1 MGVSDAFGELTAV
14 LEHLEMTDA
23 EVKNVEIGEQ
33 VIQERDEITAN
44 LTVGVPVLA
53 DDEFRDGISIQGDNV
68 NLEDRYAN
76 IDLSVTLSVEESQRG
91 YGSSPTNVGT
101 SSERAN
107 SNGVPA
113 YKDPDALRDVYEQYD
128 TFPEMT
134 AALGV
139 DVTSE
144 TVRRYMVEY
153 DIHDPSDIKQVRNHT
168 APDQNTP
175 DPSSEDLAEESGSV
189 KSNATPSE
197 TVGGETTA
205 SFDEDQSAGSDESGV
220 PGTATKKRPASIRT
234 DNSDATTDTN
244 GHGTGESSRDNAP
257 EGGIDDGTPS
267 EKDDT
272 SVAELLAETNS
283 EGSDDS
289 LIADGHGIPKGL
301 TVGELTTIVNES
313 STVYE
318 VKTKLGVN
326 QDIARRLL
334 KETALIDLVT
344 QRLGAEQIRV
354 SPREVRRRIA
364 PNDQDT
370 PQ

>member
-1 MGVSDAFGELTAV
+1 MPVIISGRKPSNVAVSNLAIWGVSDAFGELTAI
-14 LEHLEMTDA
+14 LEHPEMTDA
-23 EVKNVEIGEQ
+23 EVKNVEIGDQ

-68 NLEDRYAN
+68 DLEDRYAN

-91 YGSSPTNVGT
+91 YGSVPTSVRT
-101 SSERAN
+101 SSEQARSN
-107 SNGVPA
+107 SVPA
-113 YKDPDALRDVYEQYD
+113 YKDTDALRNVYEQYD

-134 AALGV
+134 EALGV

-153 DIHDPSDIKQVRNHT
+153 DIHDPSDTKQVRNHT
-168 APDQNTP
+168 ALDQNTS
-175 DPSSEDLAEESGSV
+175 DPSSEDLAAESGSG
-189 KSNATPSE
+189 KPNATSSK
-197 TVGGETTA
+197 TGGDETTELFA
-205 SFDEDQSAGSDESGV
+205 EDQSAGSAEDCV
-220 PGTATKKRPASIRT
+220 PGTASKKRPSSIRI
-234 DNSDATTDTN
+234 DNSDATTGTN
-244 GHGTGESSRDNAP
+244 GHGTGESSRDDAP
-257 EGGIDDGTPS
+257 EGGIDDRTPS

-283 EGSDDS
+283 EDSDDS

-326 QDIARRLL
+326 QIS
-334 KETALIDLVT
+334 LVD
-344 QRLGAEQIRV
+344 
-354 SPREVRRRIA
+354 SSKKPR
-364 PNDQDT
+364 
-370 PQ
+370 

>member
-1 MGVSDAFGELTAV
+1 MVVSDAFGELTAV
-14 LEHLEMTDA
+14 LEHLETTDA
-23 EVKNVEIGEQ
+23 EVKNVEISEQ
-33 VIQERDEITAN
+33 VIQERDEITAR

-53 DDEFRDGISIQGDNV
+53 DVEFHNGISVQGDNV
-68 NLEDRYAN
+68 NLEDRHAN
-76 IDLSVTLSVEESQRG
+76 IDLSVTLSVEESKKG
-91 YGSSPTNVGT
+91 YGPSPTSVGT
-101 SSERAN
+101 SSERAS
-107 SNGVPA
+107 SNAVPA
-113 YKDPDALRDVYEQYD
+113 YKDPDSLRDVYEQYD

-134 AALGV
+134 EALGV

-153 DIHDPSDIKQVRNHT
+153 DIHDPSDTKPVRNHT
-168 APDQNTP
+168 GPDQNTP
-175 DPSSEDLAEESGSV
+175 DLSSEDLAEESGSG
-189 KSNATPSE
+189 KPNAIPSE
-197 TVGGETTA
+197 MAGGETTA
-205 SFDEDQSAGSDESGV
+205 SFDEDQSAGSDEGGV
-220 PGTATKKRPASIRT
+220 PGTATKKRPASIRS
-234 DNSDATTDTN
+234 DNSDVTTGTN
-244 GHGTGESSRDNAP
+244 GHGTGESSRDDAP
-257 EGGIDDGTPS
+257 EGGIDDGAPS
-267 EKDDT
+267 EKGDT

-326 QDIARRLL
+326 QDLARRLL

-364 PNDQDT
+364 PDNPDT
-370 PQ
+370 P

>member
-1 MGVSDAFGELTAV
+1 MGVSDAFGGLTAV
-14 LEHLEMTDA
+14 LEYLETTDA
-23 EVKNVEIGEQ
+23 EVKNVEIGKQ
-33 VIQERDEITAN
+33 AIQERDEITAN

-53 DDEFRDGISIQGDNV
+53 DDEFHDGISIRGDNV
-68 NLEDRYAN
+68 DLKDSYAN

-91 YGSSPTNVGT
+91 YGSSPTSVGM
-101 SSERAN
+101 SSERAS
-107 SNGVPA
+107 SNAVPA
-113 YKDPDALRDVYEQYD
+113 YKDPNALRDVYEQYD

-134 AALGV
+134 EALGV

-153 DIHDPSDIKQVRNHT
+153 DIHDPSDTKQVRNHT
-168 APDQNTP
+168 DLDQNTP
-175 DPSSEDLAEESGSV
+175 DPSSKDLAEESGSG
-189 KSNATPSE
+189 KPNAAPSE
-197 TVGGETTA
+197 TIGGETTA
-205 SFDEDQSAGSDESGV
+205 SFGEDKSAGSVEDGV
-220 PGTATKKRPASIRT
+220 PVTATKKRPASIRT
-234 DNSDATTDTN
+234 ENSDATTGTN
-244 GHGTGESSRDNAP
+244 GDGTGENSRDDAP
-257 EGGIDDGTPS
+257 EGGIDDEDPS

-272 SVAELLAETNS
+272 SVAELLAEANS
-283 EGSDDS
+283 ESGDDS
-289 LIADGHGIPKGL
+289 LMADGHGIPKGL

-326 QDIARRLL
+326 QDLARRLL

-364 PNDQDT
+364 PNDQDSS
-370 PQ
+370 